1 MKKFIILISVYN
13 DWKSVSKLLKEIDL
27 LIVDWESEVFV
38 VIINDA
44 STEVR
49 SGMNSNFKKI
59 KSIKILNMKKNQ
71 GHARCVATGLKFIA
85 EKENFDYAIIMD
97 ADGEDRPEDLNLF
110 FNKSKEY
117 PGKTIVA
124 ERVKRSEGL
133 LFKFCYEIHK
143 YLTYIFTGHLIK
155 FGNYSCLPKDAVVKM
170 VKEPSSWNSFSG
182 SLAKLIPDR
191 ISISSIKG
199 LRYYGPS
206 KMNFFKL
213 LIHSFSIIAVF
224 KRTTFLRSFIFLSVY
239 LLLIFQS
246 LSFITLLPVFLIII
260 LLFAVVWVSN
270 RENLDQF
277 KKSLN
282 NIGTGKDYS
291 IKQDANIILKL
302 IIPNKKIKIKYD
314 HSKPNGTPRKVLNIS
329 IAKKYGWK
337 PKISLRNAI
346 IKTYRS
352 YLKESKQ
359 T

>member
-27 LIVDWESEVFV
+27 LIVDWESEVSV

-49 SGMNSNFKKI
+49 LGMDSDFKKI
-59 KSIKILNMKKNQ
+59 KSLKVLNIKKNQ
-71 GHARCVATGLKFIA
+71 GHARCFATGLKFIIER
-85 EKENFDYAIIMD
+85 EKFDYVIPMD
-97 ADGEDRPEDLNLF
+97 ADGEDRPEELNLL

-117 PGKTIVA
+117 PDKVITA
-124 ERVKRSEGL
+124 DRVKRSEGL

-155 FGNYSCLPKDAVVKM
+155 FGNYSCLPRDFVVKIT
-170 VKEPSSWNSFSG
+170 KEPSAWSSFSG
-182 SLAKLIPDR
+182 SLTKLIPDR

-206 KMNFFKL
+206 KMSFFKL

-277 KKSLN
+277 NKSL
-282 NIGTGKDYS
+282 D
-291 IKQDANIILKL
+291 
-302 IIPNKKIKIKYD
+302 
-314 HSKPNGTPRKVLNIS
+314 NIS
-329 IAKKYGWK
+329 SID
-337 PKISLRNAI
+337 NFN
-346 IKTYRS
+346 
-352 YLKESKQ
+352 
-359 T
+359 

>member
-1 MKKFIILISVYN
+1 MKKFIILVPVYN

-27 LIVDWESEVFV
+27 QIVDWESEVSV
-38 VIINDA
+38 LIIDDA
-44 STEVR
+44 STEMR
-49 SGMNSNFKKI
+49 SSMDSNFKKI
-59 KSIKILNMKKNQ
+59 KSVKVLNMKKNQ
-71 GHARCVATGLKFIA
+71 GHARCFATGLKFIIER
-85 EKENFDYAIIMD
+85 EKFDYVIPMD
-97 ADGEDRPEDLNLF
+97 ADGEDRPEELNLL

-117 PGKTIVA
+117 PDKVITA
-124 ERVKRSEGL
+124 DRVKRSEGL

-155 FGNYSCLPKDAVVKM
+155 FGNYSCLSRDSVVKLT
-170 VKEPSSWNSFSG
+170 KDPSTWSSFSG
-182 SLAKLIPDR
+182 SLTKLIPYR

-206 KMNFFKL
+206 KMSFFKL

-277 KKSLN
+277 NKSLD
-282 NIGTGKDYS
+282 NILS
-291 IKQDANIILKL
+291 IDNF
-302 IIPNKKIKIKYD
+302 N
-314 HSKPNGTPRKVLNIS
+314 
-329 IAKKYGWK
+329 
-337 PKISLRNAI
+337 
-346 IKTYRS
+346 
-352 YLKESKQ
+352 
-359 T
+359 

>member
-13 DWKSVSKLLKEIDL
+13 DWKSASKLLKEIDL
-27 LIVDWESEVFV
+27 LIVDWESEVSV

-49 SGMNSNFKKI
+49 LGMDLNFKKI
-59 KSIKILNMKKNQ
+59 KSMKVLNMKKNQ
-71 GHARCVATGLKFIA
+71 GHARCFATGLKFII
-85 EKENFDYAIIMD
+85 ERENFDYVIPMD
-97 ADGEDRPEDLNLF
+97 ADGEDRPEELNLL

-117 PGKTIVA
+117 PDKVITA
-124 ERVKRSEGL
+124 ERVKRSDGL

-155 FGNYSCLPKDAVVKM
+155 FGNYSCLSRDSVVEMTKD
-170 VKEPSSWNSFSG
+170 PSVWSSFSG
-182 SLAKLIPDR
+182 SLTKLIPNR

-224 KRTTFLRSFIFLSVY
+224 KRTVFLRSFIFLSVY
-239 LLLIFQS
+239 LLVIFQS

-260 LLFAVVWVSN
+260 LLFSVVWISN

-277 KKSLN
+277 NKSL
-282 NIGTGKDYS
+282 D
-291 IKQDANIILKL
+291 
-302 IIPNKKIKIKYD
+302 
-314 HSKPNGTPRKVLNIS
+314 NIS
-329 IAKKYGWK
+329 SIDDF
-337 PKISLRNAI
+337 N
-346 IKTYRS
+346 
-352 YLKESKQ
+352 
-359 T
+359 